1 MEGTIDGFTYGAVT
15 PAVGY
20 AMAYFGS
27 ALGLRCTTRSL
38 RFDRSRRRPAWLALG
53 AGAIGSG
60 IWTMHF
66 IAMMGF
72 SVVGA
77 PVEFEWTMTYASL
90 AVAIAVVSVGVFI
103 VGFQGPTV
111 PALLAG
117 GVITGLGV
125 GGMHYMGMAAMTVRG
140 ASLDYETSTVA
151 LSLVIAVVAATAA
164 LWAAVQDK
172 GLAWSLGASLIM
184 GVAVT
189 GMHYTGMAA
198 LKVHLHS
205 GGTSAFITSSSF
217 DMLVPMLIGPLAFL
231 VIAGAIVMFDP
242 LMVMGPTDRAAS
254 PSERLSVDVPSLA
267 RRERSTRPAGMPGQ
281 ARHNGNAYADD
292 RFSAFRPSAP
302 GRDERPRPGSHRRT

>member
-77 PVEFEWTMTYASL
+77 PVEFEWTKTYASL

-125 GGMHYMGMAAMTVRG
+125 GGMHYLGMAAMTVRG

-198 LKVHLHS
+198 LEVHLHS
-205 GGTSAFITSSSF
+205 AGTPAYITSSSF

-242 LMVMGPTDRAAS
+242 LMVMGPTDRASS
-254 PSERLSVDVPSLA
+254 PPERLSVDVPSLGLRGRTTDTSGHA
-267 RRERSTRPAGMPGQ
+267 SGYR
-281 ARHNGNAYADD
+281 NAYADD
-292 RFSAFRPSAP
+292 RFSAFRPTTPP
-302 GRDERPRPGSHRRT
+302 GDERARPGSRRRT